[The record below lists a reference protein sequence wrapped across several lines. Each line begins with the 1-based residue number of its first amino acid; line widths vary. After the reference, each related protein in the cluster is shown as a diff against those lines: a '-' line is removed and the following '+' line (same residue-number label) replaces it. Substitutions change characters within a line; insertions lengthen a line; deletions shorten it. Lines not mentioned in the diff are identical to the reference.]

1 MLEEDSLEF
10 EALLPNIICLPVN
23 NLPSL
28 NLRFLACKTG
38 LITLILESYVRIM
51 GCMDLW
57 ENDNTVF
64 GP

>member
-10 EALLPNIICLPVN
+10 EALRPNIICLPVN

-38 LITLILESYVRIM
+38 LITLILESYCEDYGLHGLM
-51 GCMDLW
+51 GK
-57 ENDNTVF
+57 
-64 GP
+64 